1 MYNCKIVSL
10 IAFLFKQRKEE
21 KKREK
26 KDFSITRTLLHGE
39 SFVLLSSRSPF
50 ARSISER
57 KGKDIDVIGFPQL
70 LEN

>member
-1 MYNCKIVSL
+1 L
-10 IAFLFKQRKEE
+10 LFFLNNA
-21 KKREK
+21 KKRRREK
-26 KDFSITRTLLHGE
+26 RKTFSITRTLLHGE